1 MSISSIVN
9 ASMAPGASEPTS
21 RRDFLKVGAALTLAI
36 YLPGCSPD
44 SSTDTSATATGAT
57 AFEPNAF
64 VRIGAD
70 GNVTVISKHIEMGQG
85 SYTGLAT
92 LVADELDAAWSQIS
106 VEGAPADA
114 MRYANLAF
122 GIQGTGGSTAI
133 ANSFEQYRQ
142 AGAAAR
148 AMLVAAAAKRWNVAA
163 GEIQVAGGVIS
174 HAASKNTAGFGEL
187 VADAAALPVPTEIKL
202 KDPKDFVFIGKPSAR
217 VDARAKST
225 GTAKYTQDMQL
236 PGMLTALIMHPPRF
250 GSKVKSFDATKT
262 KAVKGVVNVV
272 MFETPVSTG
281 VAVLAN
287 DFWSAKKGRDVLT
300 VEWDETNAFKQG
312 SAEILADYRK
322 LAATPG
328 TVARN
333 DGDVEAAFKQA
344 ARVIEATYEVPFLA
358 HSSMEPLNCV
368 VQLGEG
374 SCEIWNGE
382 QFQTTDQAAV
392 ARLLGVPPENVK
404 INMLFA
410 GGSFGRRANPLADY
424 LLEAAAI
431 AQAAATTV
439 PVKMVWT
446 REEDTQGGF
455 FRPLYVHAVKAGLDA
470 KGNIIAWQQRIVG
483 QSIMSDGP
491 MAAMVQNGIDPTSVE
506 GAANLPYAIPNL
518 RVELHT
524 TKIGV
529 PIQWWRSVGSSH
541 TAYVTECF
549 LDELAQATGKD
560 PFELRRSLLT
570 QHPRH
575 LAALELAA
583 EQAGWGKPLGNG
595 RARGIAVHES
605 FGTVVAQVAEVTR
618 TGQSYKLDRV
628 VCTVDCGVAVNPN
641 IIAMQMESGIGYGLS
656 AALMGAITLKD
667 GVVEQS
673 NFHQYPVL
681 RINQMPVVEVHIVP
695 SANKPSGVGEPAT
708 PVIAPALINAL
719 MVLTRKPVRAL
730 PLSKQGIQMA

>member
-1 MSISSIVN
+1 MSASSIVN
-9 ASMAPGASEPTS
+9 ASVASGASGPTN

-36 YLPGCSPD
+36 YLPGCSRDPA
-44 SSTDTSATATGAT
+44 TGTTATGAT
-57 AFEPNAF
+57 TLEPNAF

-70 GNVTVISKHIEMGQG
+70 GQVTVISKHVEMGQG
-85 SYTGLAT
+85 TYTGLAT
-92 LVADELDAAWSQIS
+92 LVADELDAAWEQVS

-114 MRYANLAF
+114 KRYGNSAF
-122 GIQGTGGSTAI
+122 GGIQGTGGSTAI

-148 AMLVAAAAKRWNVAA
+148 AMLVAAAAKRWDVPA
-163 GEIQVAGGVIS
+163 GEIQVARGVVS
-174 HAASKNTAGFGEL
+174 HAPSNHTAGFGEL
-187 VADAAALPVPTEIKL
+187 VADAAALPVPTAIKL
-202 KDPKDFVFIGKPSAR
+202 KDPRDFVLIGMSSAR

-225 GTAKYTQDMQL
+225 GTAQYTQDIQL
-236 PGMLTALIMHPPRF
+236 HGMLTALIVHPPRF
-250 GSKVKSFDATKT
+250 GSKVRSFDATKS
-262 KAVKGVVNVV
+262 KAVKGVVDVV
-272 MFETPVSTG
+272 SFATPVSTG

-287 DFWSAKKGRDVLT
+287 DFWSAKKGRDLLT
-300 VEWDETNAFKQG
+300 VDWDETHAFRQG
-312 SAEILADYRK
+312 SAEIAADYRK
-322 LAATPG
+322 LAASPG
-328 TVARN
+328 TVVRN
-333 DGDVEAAFKQA
+333 DGDVDAAFGQA
-344 ARVIEATYEVPFLA
+344 ARVIDATYEVPFLA
-358 HSSMEPLNCV
+358 HASMEPLNCV
-368 VQLGEG
+368 VQLREG

-382 QFQTTDQAAV
+382 QFHTTDQAAV
-392 ARLLGVPPENVK
+392 ARLLGIPPERVK

-431 AQAAATTV
+431 AQAAGITV

-455 FRPLYVHAVKAGLDA
+455 FRPLYVHAIKAGLDA
-470 KGNIIAWQQRIVG
+470 KGDIVAWQHRIVG
-483 QSIMSDGP
+483 QSILGDGP
-491 MAAMVQNGIDPTSVE
+491 MAGMVQKGIDPTSIE

-560 PFELRRSLLT
+560 PFELRRGLLT
-570 QHPRH
+570 RHPRH

-583 EQAGWGKPLGNG
+583 GQAGWGKPLANG

-605 FGTVVAQVAEVTR
+605 FGTVVAQVAEISR
-618 TGQSYKLDRV
+618 TGQGYRLDRV
-628 VCTVDCGVAVNPN
+628 VCTVDCGIAVNPD
-641 IIAMQMESGIGYGLS
+641 IVAMQMESGIGYGLS
-656 AALMGAITLKD
+656 AALNGAITLKN

-681 RINQMPVVEVHIVP
+681 RINQMPAIEVHIVP

-708 PVIAPALINAL
+708 PVIAPALVNAL
-719 MVLTRKPVRAL
+719 MALTRKPVRAL
-730 PLSKQGIQMA
+730 PLSKQGIQMG